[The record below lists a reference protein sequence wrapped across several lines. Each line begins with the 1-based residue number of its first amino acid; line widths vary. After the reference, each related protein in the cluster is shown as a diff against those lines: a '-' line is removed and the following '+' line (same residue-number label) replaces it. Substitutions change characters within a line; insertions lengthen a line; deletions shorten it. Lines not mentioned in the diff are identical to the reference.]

1 MFIPLPIL
9 IAALVIFCL
18 LLWSNSK
25 NSQKK
30 TTLDLDSTR
39 MGTMTVSQA
48 YHIASCYGDS
58 VVKLTEART
67 KAAIEEDR
75 RSLRS
80 SAYQSGYLSHTTSQI
95 RAALMLTVAQGVLN
109 TKGDR
114 GQFRTQREYA
124 VHCINVGIFPFNDE
138 LRPDIPLDFV
148 NQCYL
153 IYDEVFSSCTPDDIE
168 KYTSL
173 ARDAYRRYWEKIYGK
188 ISLPYTSASDDFQK
202 MVLERLGNAQF

>member
-1 MFIPLPIL
+1 MFIPLPIF
-9 IAALVIFCL
+9 ITALVIVCL
-18 LLWSNSK
+18 LLWGNSK

-30 TTLDLDSTR
+30 TTLDLDSTL

-58 VVKLTEART
+58 IVKLSEAQKR
-67 KAAIEEDR
+67 AADEESR

-109 TKGDR
+109 AKGDKN
-114 GQFRTQREYA
+114 QFTAQKEFI
-124 VHCINVGIFPFNDE
+124 VIEVNNDFTFNNE
-138 LRPDIPLDFV
+138 LRPDIPIEFLNHCCSV
-148 NQCYL
+148 YN
-153 IYDEVFSSCTPDDIE
+153 EAFSSCTPDDIE

-173 ARDAYRRYWEKIYGK
+173 TRDAYRHYWEKIYEE
-188 ISLPYTSASDDFQK
+188 ISLPYTRASDDFHK
-202 MVLERLGNAQF
+202 MVLDRLENAQF